1 MQCAAE
7 RYAALP
13 GVCVVHLRGV
23 RIQQR
28 DSEAGNRWLLKCL
41 ASCPQALVRILEQPY
56 SRIGGLQH
64 HYAMGSEGE
73 GARFTATPCFK

>member
-1 MQCAAE
+1 MQSAVE
-7 RYAALP
+7 RHAALP

-23 RIQQR
+23 GIQQR
-28 DSEAGNRWLLKCL
+28 DSKAGNRWLLKCL

-64 HYAMGSEGE
+64 HYAMDPEEE
-73 GARFTATPCFK
+73 GARFTATPCSK

>member
-1 MQCAAE
+1 MQSAVE

-23 RIQQR
+23 EIQQR

-41 ASCPQALVRILEQPY
+41 ASCPQALVRILEHCY
-56 SRIGGLQH
+56 NGIGGLQH
-64 HYAMGSEGE
+64 HCAMGPEEE
-73 GARFTATPCFK
+73 GARFTATPCSQ

>member
-1 MQCAAE
+1 MQSAVE

-23 RIQQR
+23 ELQQR

-41 ASCPQALVRILEQPY
+41 ASCPEALVRILEQPY
-56 SRIGGLQH
+56 SGIGGLQH
-64 HYAMGSEGE
+64 HYAMDPVVE
-73 GARFTATPCFK
+73 GARFASRTLG